1 MTSHSIELAPGG
13 ESFAARDDET
23 VLDAALRAGVALE
36 YGCRHGNC
44 SSCKYLV
51 RDGEVDHGGASIY
64 SLSEDER
71 DEGYALL
78 CCARPLSDLVVEA
91 RQTADARA
99 RPLLLPR
106 ELGAKLASI
115 EKLTASLWRFSLA
128 LSAPLDFY
136 AGQFVELTP
145 PWANARR
152 SYSIASSPTRAD
164 TLDFIVKEVVGGA
177 FSGGLAG
184 ARVGDRF
191 KLSGPF
197 GNSYL
202 RDGQGPVLLCAT
214 GSGIAPIA
222 AVLDD
227 AIARQDPR
235 EFRFY
240 YGARRASDLPALPL
254 LARCDEAL
262 GDRFKYLPTLSAAAE
277 GWCGHSGRV
286 TQLMQRDVGDA
297 EQCDA
302 YLCGAPAMCDA
313 VGTLLEAKGI
323 REGHLFYDKFHA
335 AL

>member
-1 MTSHSIELAPGG
+1 MASFSIELSPGG
-13 ESFAARDDET
+13 ESFEANAGET

-44 SSCKYLV
+44 SSCKYLLS
-51 RDGEVDHGGASIY
+51 DGDVDHGGASIY

-78 CCARPLSDLVVEA
+78 CCARPLGNLVVEA
-91 RQTADARA
+91 RQSTDARA

-106 ELGAKLASI
+106 EHGAELVSI
-115 EKLTASLWRFSLA
+115 DRLTANLWHFSLA
-128 LSAPLDFY
+128 LSAPLAFY

-152 SYSIASSPTRAD
+152 SYSIASSPARAD
-164 TLDFIVKEVVGGA
+164 TLDFIVKEVMGGA
-177 FSGGLAG
+177 FSGGLAS

-191 KLSGPF
+191 KLSGPY
-197 GNSYL
+197 GASYL
-202 RDGQGPVLLCAT
+202 RDGDGPVVLCAT

-222 AVLDD
+222 SILDD
-227 AIARQDPR
+227 AVTRQDPR

-240 YGARRASDLPALPL
+240 YGARRAADLPALPL
-254 LARCDEAL
+254 LERCNEAL
-262 GDRFKYLPTLSAAAE
+262 GDRFRYLPTLSAANAA
-277 GWCGHSGRV
+277 WSGHSGRV
-286 TQLMQRDVGDA
+286 TQLMQREVGDA
-297 EQCDA
+297 AKCDA